1 VNVPAGEHCH
11 DAGPDDHRRVRDD
24 QAVHWQAAMFPKL

>member
-11 DAGPDDHRRVRDD
+11 DAGPDDRRRVRDD
-24 QAVHWQAAMFPKL
+24 QAVRWQAAMFPKI